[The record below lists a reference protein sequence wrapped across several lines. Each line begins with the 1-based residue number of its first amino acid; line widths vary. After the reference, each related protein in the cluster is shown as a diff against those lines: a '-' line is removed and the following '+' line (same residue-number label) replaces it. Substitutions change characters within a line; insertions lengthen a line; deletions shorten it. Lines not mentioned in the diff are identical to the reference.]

1 MAYVLGDQ
9 AAVLDAEAGA
19 AELRLGSDPVA
30 RHVEVTVSPLG
41 NRIDDRAGQLLLLR
55 DISERK
61 EVEERLRWLANYDPL
76 TRLPNRRL
84 FGDRLAQTMIA
95 SRRHQA
101 RGALILIDLDGFKLI
116 NDSLGHQ
123 VGDEL
128 LVAVADRLR
137 QQRREEDTAAR
148 LGGDE
153 FAVLLPEIGHAEDA
167 AVVATKILAAVAQPV
182 RIRGHLLNVTVSI
195 GVAVWPDDGVDQ
207 HLLLSSADAALYQA
221 KARGKNRFELATPE
235 LGELAAR
242 RLRLATELRHALDG
256 GELRLLFQP
265 YLNVATGHLLGMEAL
280 VRWQHPSRGLLPPA
294 AFFPVAEEAGLA
306 HAIDRW
312 VLTQACRQARRWA
325 GRTGR
330 EVPVAVN
337 ISPGEVRRSDPRP
350 ARGRGRGLAEPDC
363 RPIA

>member
-1 MAYVLGDQ
+1 M
-9 AAVLDAEAGA
+9 
-19 AELRLGSDPVA
+19 
-30 RHVEVTVSPLG
+30 TVSPLG

-280 VRWQHPSRGLLPPA
+280 VRW
-294 AFFPVAEEAGLA
+294 
-306 HAIDRW
+306 
-312 VLTQACRQARRWA
+312 
-325 GRTGR
+325 
-330 EVPVAVN
+330 
-337 ISPGEVRRSDPRP
+337 
-350 ARGRGRGLAEPDC
+350 
-363 RPIA
+363 